1 MTRETFSNL
10 ILDSEPTLYRVA
22 MSMLR
27 NEKDCE
33 DAVQTAILTAFE
45 KLGMLRREEY
55 FKTWLVRILINV
67 CNKQLRGIFQNM
79 VGAYSDKCL
88 QQAAQVR
95 CKNSRAARYRYFVR
109 QCRSI
114 NRNPYGNREPA
125 SKNQAGCRALLH
137 RAIHR
142 QGDKANPENSR
153 GHRQKPPEQRSG
165 AVERLLNRMK
175 ITPVAEMQQ
184 GIIISF
190 YAIFFTFSARNPP
203 LSNVL

>member
-67 CNKQLRGIFQNM
+67 CNKQL
-79 VGAYSDKCL
+79 K
-88 QQAAQVR
+88 
-95 CKNSRAARYRYFVR
+95 
-109 QCRSI
+109 
-114 NRNPYGNREPA
+114 
-125 SKNQAGCRALLH
+125 
-137 RAIHR
+137 
-142 QGDKANPENSR
+142 
-153 GHRQKPPEQRSG
+153 
-165 AVERLLNRMK
+165 
-175 ITPVAEMQQ
+175 
-184 GIIISF
+184 
-190 YAIFFTFSARNPP
+190 SA
-203 LSNVL
+203 

>member
-33 DAVQTAILTAFE
+33 DAVQTAVLTAFE
-45 KLGMLRREEY
+45 KLGNI
-55 FKTWLVRILINV
+55 KA
-67 CNKQLRGIFQNM
+67 RGIFQNM
-79 VGAYSDKCL
+79 AGADFDKCL

-153 GHRQKPPEQRSG
+153 GHRQKPPEQRTE
-165 AVERLLNRMK
+165 ADEKLLNRMK

>member
-67 CNKQLRGIFQNM
+67 CNKQLKSAAKTAELHDTDIS
-79 VGAYSDKCL
+79 SDSAEASTEIRMAIESLPVKIR
-88 QQAAQVR
+88 QVVVVVLYYIEQFTV
-95 CKNSRAARYRYFVR
+95 KEIKQILKIPEGTVKSRL
-109 QCRSI
+109 
-114 NRNPYGNREPA
+114 
-125 SKNQAGCRALLH
+125 SKGRDL
-137 RAIHR
+137 
-142 QGDKANPENSR
+142 
-153 GHRQKPPEQRSG
+153 
-165 AVERLLNRMK
+165 MK
-175 ITPVAEMQQ
+175 TYLTE
-184 GIIISF
+184 
-190 YAIFFTFSARNPP
+190 
-203 LSNVL
+203 

>member
-67 CNKQLRGIFQNM
+67 CNKQLKSAG
-79 VGAYSDKCL
+79 
-88 QQAAQVR
+88 
-95 CKNSRAARYRYFVR
+95 
-109 QCRSI
+109 RSI

-153 GHRQKPPEQRSG
+153 GHRQKPPEQRTE
-165 AVERLLNRMK
+165 ADEKLLNRMK
-175 ITPVAEMQQ
+175 ITPVAETQQ
-184 GIIISF
+184 GIISSF
-190 YAIFFTFSARNPP
+190 
-203 LSNVL
+203 